1 MPDIGF
7 IAARELEMVILRS
20 IVNACLAGTMLAG
33 APALAAE
40 AARPNKVSFYFAAHE
55 DDWQLFMNP
64 SAFHDVIAGA
74 AKTIFIHVTAGD
86 AGLGSGSGDRKHPYY
101 LARENGA
108 EQAIRFMADANHV
121 PVSRA
126 ASGMSFNG
134 HLIFRVSYRNTESYF
149 LRVPDGNPAGSG
161 YSHTGFQSLK
171 RLADGDND
179 TLAAVDG
186 TAVYHG
192 WSDLVETLRAII
204 DYESEQAGLVQLN
217 IPELD
222 PRINPEDHSDHLI
235 TAKAAIDAA
244 RHLPCVRRVSYVD
257 YASSRL
263 PENLDPQQRDMES
276 SVFAVTLAGVQALG
290 HGTSWH
296 HYDKSYVGRNY
307 FRVQEPTGSCAAPA
321 TEIATRGAAQ
331 N

>member
-1 MPDIGF
+1 M
-7 IAARELEMVILRS
+7 LILRS
-20 IVNACLAGTMLAG
+20 IMHACLAGAMLA
-33 APALAAE
+33 ASPALAAE
-40 AARPNKVSFYFAAHE
+40 GARPDKVSFYFAAHE

-64 SAFHDVIAGA
+64 SAFQDVIAGA

-86 AGLGSGSGDRKHPYY
+86 AGLGIGSGGGKHPFY

-108 EQAIRFMADANHV
+108 EQAVRFMADADRV
-121 PVSRA
+121 PISRVP
-126 ASGMSFNG
+126 ASLSFNG
-134 HLIFRVSYRNTESYF
+134 HPIYRVKYRNTVSYF
-149 LRVPDGNPAGSG
+149 LRVPDGNPLGSG

-171 RLADGDND
+171 RLADSDND
-179 TLAAVDG
+179 TLAAIDG
-186 TAVYHG
+186 TTAYHG
-192 WSDLVETLRAII
+192 WSDLVKTLRAII
-204 DYESEQAGLVQLN
+204 DRERGPAGLVQLN
-217 IPELD
+217 IAELD
-222 PRINPEDHSDHLI
+222 PRINPEDHSDHLM
-235 TAKAAIDAA
+235 TAKAAIDAT
-244 RHLPCVRRVSYVD
+244 RDLSCVRRVSYVD

-263 PENLDPQQRDMES
+263 PENLDVQQRDMES

-307 FRVQEPTGSCAAPA
+307 FRVQEPTGGCAAAA